1 MTAPR
6 WGEPGWMPQLGP
18 ERIHLESHRALYR
31 IAAGLIDETGRR
43 RPEGPR
49 MRLSDLDVAMLAHDA
64 SMGCPAPEH

>member
-1 MTAPR
+1 VTAPR

-31 IAAGLIDETGRR
+31 IAAGLIDETGRQ